1 MSFQPEAYEGKAPY
15 IFISYAH
22 KNAEAVL
29 PAIRALK
36 DAGYPVWYDGGIQ
49 VGTEW
54 PEYIAEHLLHSA
66 LVISFISEA
75 SIASQNCRQEIVY
88 ALDKRKPMIAV
99 HLEEVHLPPGMEMQ
113 LNLCQALLAYKHVN
127 REGYINELVRAPYI
141 AEVLGRKEVPPAQ
154 GETQGAKTGAAS
166 GNASGT
172 ASGGASG
179 GASFAQNTG
188 TSQSGSSPKL
198 IDRIKKIFDTK
209 DESSAFGKEDIE
221 KNKVMAILA
230 YFGLLV
236 LIPIFAAKD
245 SPYARYHANQGL
257 LFTLFSAAVSVAGSL
272 LTVLT
277 AGLFGILLPLVGVA
291 MFAVF
296 VFMLCNVSAG
306 RAKELP
312 FVGHFRIIK

>member
-29 PAIRALK
+29 PAIRALE

-54 PEYIAEHLLHSA
+54 PEYIAEHLLHSS
-66 LVISFISEA
+66 LVIAFISEA

-113 LNLCQALLAYKHVN
+113 LNLCQALLAYKHAN

-154 GETQGAKTGAAS
+154 GETQGAKTGSAS
-166 GNASGT
+166 GTASGT

-188 TSQSGSSPKL
+188 TSQSGSSPKFT
-198 IDRIKKIFDTK
+198 DRIKKIFDTK
-209 DESSAFGKEDIE
+209 DESSAFGKDDIE

-236 LIPIFAAKD
+236 LIPILAAKD

-257 LFTLFSAAVSVAGSL
+257 LLTLFSAAVSVVGSL

-277 AGLFGILLPLVGVA
+277 GGLFGILMPFVGVA

-296 VFMLCNVSAG
+296 VFMLCNVGAG

>member
-29 PAIRALK
+29 PAIRALE

-54 PEYIAEHLLHSA
+54 PEYIAEHLLHSS
-66 LVISFISEA
+66 LVIAFISEA

-113 LNLCQALLAYKHVN
+113 LNLCQALLAYKHAN

-141 AEVLGRKEVPPAQ
+141 AEVLGRKEVPHAQ
-154 GETQGAKTGAAS
+154 GETQGAKTGS
-166 GNASGT
+166 ASGT

-188 TSQSGSSPKL
+188 TSQSGSSPKFT
-198 IDRIKKIFDTK
+198 DRIKKIFDTK
-209 DESSAFGKEDIE
+209 DESSAFGKDDIE

-236 LIPIFAAKD
+236 LIPILAAKD

-257 LFTLFSAAVSVAGSL
+257 LLTLFSAAVSVVGSL
-272 LTVLT
+272 LAVLT
-277 AGLFGILLPLVGVA
+277 GGLFGILMPFVGVA

-296 VFMLCNVSAG
+296 VFMLCNVGAG

>member
-29 PAIRALK
+29 PAIRALE

-54 PEYIAEHLLHSA
+54 PEYIAEHLLHSS
-66 LVISFISEA
+66 LVIAFISEA

-113 LNLCQALLAYKHVN
+113 LNLCQALLAYKHAN

-141 AEVLGRKEVPPAQ
+141 AEVLGKKEVPHAQ
-154 GETQGAKTGAAS
+154 GETQGAKTEG
-166 GNASGT
+166 ASGT

-188 TSQSGSSPKL
+188 TSQSGSSPKFT
-198 IDRIKKIFDTK
+198 DRIKKIFDTK
-209 DESSAFGKEDIE
+209 DESSAFGKDDIE

-236 LIPIFAAKD
+236 LIPILAAKD

-257 LFTLFSAAVSVAGSL
+257 LFTLFSAAVSVVGSL

-277 AGLFGILLPLVGVA
+277 GGLFGILMPFVGVA